1 MDVITVIVMTSN
13 LGSHVIQEKAGAAN
27 YDDMKAS
34 VLEIVGSHFRPEF
47 INRIDDV
54 VVFHPLERDHI
65 RQITAIQVGALA
77 SRLRSNDIEIDVSER
92 ALDMLGEAGFDPV
105 YGARPLRRAI
115 QQHLENRLAKE
126 ILKGEFTAGDTV
138 AIDFQDGELQ
148 FTEKVS
154 G

>member
-1 MDVITVIVMTSN
+1 M
-13 LGSHVIQEKAGAAN
+13 
-27 YDDMKAS
+27 
-34 VLEIVGSHFRPEF
+34 
-47 INRIDDV
+47 
-54 VVFHPLERDHI
+54 
-65 RQITAIQVGALA
+65 
-77 SRLRSNDIEIDVSER
+77 SER

-126 ILKGEFTAGDTV
+126 ILKGEFTAGDTI
-138 AIDFQDGELQ
+138 AIDFQDGDLQ

>member
-1 MDVITVIVMTSN
+1 
-13 LGSHVIQEKAGAAN
+13 
-27 YDDMKAS
+27 MKEA
-34 VLEIVGSHFRPEF
+34 VLEIVGDHFRPEF

-65 RQITAIQVGALA
+65 RQITGIQVATLA
-77 SRLRSNDIEIDVSER
+77 RRLKANDITIKVTDS

-115 QQHLENRLAKE
+115 QTHLENRLAKE
-126 ILKGEFTAGDTV
+126 ILGGEFAAGDTIE
-138 AIDFQDGELQ
+138 IDWQGDELK
-148 FTEKVS
+148 FTEIGSS